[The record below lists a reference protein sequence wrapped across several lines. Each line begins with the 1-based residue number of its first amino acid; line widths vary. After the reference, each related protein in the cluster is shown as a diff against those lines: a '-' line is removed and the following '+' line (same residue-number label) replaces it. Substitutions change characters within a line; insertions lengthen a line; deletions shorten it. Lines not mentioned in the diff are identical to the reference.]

1 MKILLAVDGSTDSQ
15 LAVAELAAR
24 PWPPNSTVR
33 VLTAVSRRYQP
44 PMIELV
50 STGETPAA
58 VRAGHVQEGE
68 DLTRSVAESLKP
80 TGLTAETAVREGDP
94 RRVIV
99 DEAKEWPADLIIL
112 GARGHNALERWLI
125 GSVAQAVVA
134 HAHCSVEVVR
144 RS

>member
-1 MKILLAVDGSTDSQ
+1 M
-15 LAVAELAAR
+15 AER

-33 VLTAVSRRYQP
+33 VFTAVSHRYQ
-44 PMIELV
+44 
-50 STGETPAA
+50 
-58 VRAGHVQEGE
+58 
-68 DLTRSVAESLKP
+68 
-80 TGLTAETAVREGDP
+80 VREGDP

-112 GARGHNALERWLI
+112 GARDNALERWLI
-125 GSVAQAVVA
+125 GSVAQTVVA